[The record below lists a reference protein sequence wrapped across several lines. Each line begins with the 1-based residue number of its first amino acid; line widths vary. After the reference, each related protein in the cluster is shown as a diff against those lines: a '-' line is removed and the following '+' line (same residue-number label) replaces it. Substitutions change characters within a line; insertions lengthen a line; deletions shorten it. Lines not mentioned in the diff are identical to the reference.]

1 MFASVRWV
9 VALTAALAVVF
20 AVSGWAVEGIQ
31 WSRLPRELVLVA
43 LNTLPLLAVRRN
55 PLAVVAFFS
64 VTYPTWV
71 ALGHPIHELQ
81 SLPAIAAMYA
91 LAGWDRPLWLRAL
104 GLVMPVWMVTGGV
117 LLWGGDV
124 LELTFVGVFLVVVWG
139 LGALIA
145 DRRAHA
151 RTLEARTRELEQ
163 ARRELANRAVAD
175 ERSRIAREL
184 HDVVAHTMSVITV
197 QAGVGAHLVDRRPA
211 QAAEALR
218 VIERTGREALE
229 EMRRMLRVLRERD
242 PGAPL
247 PGPQPTLADLPALVE
262 QARQAGL
269 HVAYTTRGIV
279 GGLSADLELAVYRV
293 VQEALTNVVRHAPAS
308 RTTVTVT
315 HGADWLEVEVANT
328 LPATA
333 ARVPVPQPH
342 ERRSGQGLRGMTERV
357 GLYGGQL
364 ETTSDADG
372 FCVAARFPVAEERG

>member
-1 MFASVRWV
+1 MFASFRWV

-55 PLAVVAFFS
+55 PLAVVAVFS
-64 VTYPTWV
+64 VTYPMWV

-104 GLVMPVWMVTGGV
+104 GLLMPVWMVTGGV

-184 HDVVAHTMSVITV
+184 HDVVAHAMSVITV

-229 EMRRMLRVLRERD
+229 EMRRMLRMLRERD
-242 PGAPL
+242 PDAPL

-269 HVAYTTRGIV
+269 HVAYTTRGSV
-279 GGLSADLELAVYRV
+279 GGLSAGLELAVYRV
-293 VQEALTNVVRHAPAS
+293 VQEALTNVVRHASAS
-308 RTTVTVT
+308 HTTVTVT

-342 ERRSGQGLRGMTERV
+342 EGRSGQGLRGMTERV

-372 FCVAARFPVAEERG
+372 FRVAARFPVAEERG